1 MNIKI
6 LDSKK
11 YFDLYYD
18 GDLRLSPRMNYM
30 FNLDRDREL
39 DKKIAEYLNVT
50 EQTANFADI
59 YVLSG
64 RKKSELDRIFGNGKG
79 TNKLGEGRAT
89 TYFIKVFDKVVMLF
103 HDSRGLTI
111 EMETKLTK
119 EEYLNISFELFK
131 YLYENMNDDE
141 KQYINSLK

>member
-1 MNIKI
+1 MIEI

-39 DKKIAEYLNVT
+39 DKKIAEYLNIT
-50 EQTANFADI
+50 EKTANFADI

-64 RKKSELDRIFGNGKG
+64 RKKSELDKIFGNGKG
-79 TNKLGEGRAT
+79 TNKLGEGRTT
-89 TYFIKVFDKVVMLF
+89 TYFIKAFDKVVMLF

-111 EMETKLTK
+111 EMETRLTK
-119 EEYLNISFELFK
+119 EEYINISFELFK